1 MNKNFQAL
9 NDILFIKFQQ
19 VEDVKQTLKDI
30 LVFKSF
36 LPSPSLIID
45 C

>member
-19 VEDVKQTLKDI
+19 VEDVKQTLKYI
-30 LVFKSF
+30 LVFQKYF
-36 LPSPSLIID
+36 YPLQV
-45 C
+45 